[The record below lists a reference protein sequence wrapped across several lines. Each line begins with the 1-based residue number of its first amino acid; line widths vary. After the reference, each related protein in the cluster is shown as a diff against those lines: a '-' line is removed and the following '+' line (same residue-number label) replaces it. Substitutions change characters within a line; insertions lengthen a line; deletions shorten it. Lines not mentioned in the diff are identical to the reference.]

1 MRKFIAALQVSLDG
15 FIEGAA
21 GQLDWVDSW
30 GDCFD
35 LGPRID
41 ACLLGGNMYPAYE
54 QYWSTILRDPTAILP
69 HTCNPATEGE
79 LAYARFSQTTPHY
92 VLSTGMGKP
101 AWEHTTVL
109 RHMDD
114 VHRLKQAPGKDIHVV
129 GGATLVAS
137 LMKADLLDEMQLVVH
152 PVLLGAGKP
161 LFSGLSAQK
170 RLKAGT
176 CAQLSG
182 GRVKLTY
189 LSN

>member
-15 FIEGAA
+15 FIEGDA

-30 GDCFD
+30 EDCFD

-54 QYWSTILRDPTAILP
+54 QYWSTILGDPTAILP

-92 VLSTGMGKP
+92 VLSTRMGKP
-101 AWEHTTVL
+101 AWEHTKVL

-114 VHRLKQAPGKDIHVV
+114 VRRLKQAPGKDIHVV

-137 LMKADLLDEMQLVVH
+137 LMNADLLDEMQLVVH

-176 CAQLSG
+176 CIQLSG

-189 LSN
+189 LNS